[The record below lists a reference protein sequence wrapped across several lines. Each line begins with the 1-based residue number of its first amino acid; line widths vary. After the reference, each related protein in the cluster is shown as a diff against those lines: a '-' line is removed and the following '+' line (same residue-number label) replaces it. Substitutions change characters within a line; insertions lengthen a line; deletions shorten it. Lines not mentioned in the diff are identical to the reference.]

1 MKLITDSRLLTKEFK
16 RLLHSYNKYS
26 WATAWAGNHPLLLE
40 MLKNNEEKIE
50 KLVIGTHF
58 YQTHPNFIATFINN
72 PRVKYI
78 KQPKGTFHPKVYLF
92 CNNTID
98 WELLVGSAN
107 FTTQAF
113 TDNIEATV
121 LISPDDLEAKD
132 SYHTALNLI
141 KESFQEAQEFS
152 KDELKRYIAVWE
164 NQKSKLA
171 SLSGNYGSPRKSTPK
186 LIADVEVMNW
196 SWKEYL
202 EKVKR
207 ETSEHIEKRTKVI
220 GIAASLFSQYSHFRD
235 IPEEKRKFIAGLP
248 TPYNSEEDPLW
259 AYFGSM
265 KGAGLYA
272 NKIIEND
279 LYISRALDEI
289 PLIGQITKK
298 HYDNFI
304 RYYSKALG
312 GNYIA
317 TATRL
322 LSMKRPDVF
331 ICFDSKNRKEMCAD
345 FDTPYSTMTYENYW
359 ENIILRIMDSDWW
372 LNPAPGSKNKIEQK
386 ISNARAAFLDSI
398 YYEGFE

>member
-1 MKLITDSRLLTKEFK
+1 MKLITDSKQLSKEFK
-16 RLLHSYNKYS
+16 RLLNSYNKYS

-40 MLKNNEEKIE
+40 LLKNNEAKIE
-50 KLVIGTHF
+50 KLVVGTHF
-58 YQTHPNFIATFINN
+58 YQTHPNFIATFIDN
-72 PRVKYI
+72 PKVKYI

-92 CNNTID
+92 YNNSKD

-107 FTTQAF
+107 FTAPAF

-121 LISPDDLEAKD
+121 LISPDDQNAAD
-132 SYHTALNLI
+132 SYHKALDLI
-141 KESFQEAQEFS
+141 KGNFQEAQKFTE
-152 KDELKRYIAVWE
+152 DELEKYKTVWE
-164 NQKSKLA
+164 NQKPKLE
-171 SLSGNYGSPRKSTPK
+171 SLSGNYGSSRKSTSK
-186 LIADVEVMNW
+186 LIADVKVMNW
-196 SWKEYL
+196 SWKTYL
-202 EKVKR
+202 NKVRR
-207 ETSEHIEKRTKVI
+207 ETPEHINKRIKVI
-220 GIAASLFSQYSHFRD
+220 DIAKALFSKHNHFHEMPGD
-235 IPEEKRKFIAGLP
+235 ERKFIAGLP

-279 LYISRALDEI
+279 LYISKALDQI
-289 PLIGQITKK
+289 PLVGQITKK

-304 RYYSKALG
+304 KHYSEALE

-345 FDTPYSTMTYENYW
+345 FETPHSTMSYESYW

-372 LNPAPGSKNKIEQK
+372 LNPAPGSRNKAEQK

-398 YYEGFE
+398 YYEGFD